1 MAIRTVC
8 LHDEVAKQLADFGR
22 QSSQRIVID
31 HRGCERR
38 HCPVDQNSRRD
49 RQLMSQCNE
58 LDDDM
63 PIVEGNLTTG
73 HVVTLARS
81 EAVRPIAPMRP
92 TLHGVGRERT
102 GVIGVFVKL
111 VAAASSG

>member
-49 RQLMSQCNE
+49 RQLMSQCND
-58 LDDDM
+58 LGLQCQANYAWRVAVA
-63 PIVEGNLTTG
+63 PTALSAHRV
-73 HVVTLARS
+73 ARFTQATPS
-81 EAVRPIAPMRP
+81 D
-92 TLHGVGRERT
+92 
-102 GVIGVFVKL
+102 
-111 VAAASSG
+111 